1 MRALLTKYQNG
12 VSFCSIDKLS
22 HRKRKQKTMSE
33 LKKLIQQSVKEGHWE
48 TQGEIAEHL
57 EIGQDQFSRML
68 NNTKRKLTIEQI
80 LRLRQVL
87 QLGLEEI
94 IEVLHADETGVAF
107 TLSVEHIEHTEK
119 ESRKLVTEMSQM
131 KTRLNQLEK
140 ILFSLE
146 TQLSE
151 KSDEV
156 LDVRE

>member
-1 MRALLTKYQNG
+1 
-12 VSFCSIDKLS
+12 
-22 HRKRKQKTMSE
+22 MSE
-33 LKKLIQQSVKEGHWE
+33 LKKLIQQSVKEGHWG

-80 LRLRQVL
+80 LRLAQVL
-87 QLGLEEI
+87 QLDLEEI

-107 TLSVEHIEHTEK
+107 TLSVEQLEQTEK
-119 ESRKLVTEMSQM
+119 ESRKLITEMSQM

-146 TQLSE
+146 TQVNEETVEDS
-151 KSDEV
+151 
-156 LDVRE
+156 DVRE

>member
-33 LKKLIQQSVKEGHWE
+33 LKKLIQQSVKEGHWG

-68 NNTKRKLTIEQI
+68 NNTKRKLSIEQI
-80 LRLRQVL
+80 LRLGRVL
-87 QLGLEEI
+87 SLGLEEI
-94 IEVLHADETGVAF
+94 IQVLHADETGG
-107 TLSVEHIEHTEK
+107 TTSLTVEQIEQTERG
-119 ESRKLVTEMSQM
+119 SRKLVTEMSQM

-146 TQLSE
+146 TQVNEETVEDS
-151 KSDEV
+151 
-156 LDVRE
+156 DVRE